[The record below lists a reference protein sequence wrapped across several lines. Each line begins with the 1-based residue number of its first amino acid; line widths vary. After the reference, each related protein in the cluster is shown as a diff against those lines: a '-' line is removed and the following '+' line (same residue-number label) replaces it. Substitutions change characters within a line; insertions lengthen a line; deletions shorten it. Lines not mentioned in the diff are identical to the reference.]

1 MTDNQELH
9 RPIVTDELPAR
20 GRTMNIVATDE
31 ELLAIAKRLDLIA
44 LRSLEGSVALKPEMG
59 RQISMIGSIRAEIVQ
74 NCVITGNPL
83 TTTLDFKLNR
93 VFQEDADPF
102 EGLNNDEEDDDITD
116 PDIED
121 PDPII
126 DGVIDAGEQ
135 VVEELALNIP
145 AYPRS
150 PGASIDGIAP
160 EQSETNSA
168 TIPFAALASLK
179 DRMKSKD

>member
-1 MTDNQELH
+1 MTGNQELH
-9 RPIVTDELPAR
+9 RPLVTDELPTH
-20 GRTMNIVATDE
+20 GKTMKIVATDE
-31 ELLAIAKRLDLIA
+31 ELQAIAKRLGLIV
-44 LRSLEGSVALKPEMG
+44 LRFLEGSVALKPEMG

-83 TTTLDFKLNR
+83 TTTLDFELNR

-102 EGLNNDEEDDDITD
+102 EGLNNDEDDDDITD

-126 DGVIDAGEQ
+126 GGEIDVGEQ

-145 AYPRS
+145 PYPRS
-150 PGASIDGIAP
+150 PGASMTDIAP
-160 EQSETNSA
+160 EQSETKSA
-168 TIPFAALASLK
+168 TSPFAALASLK